1 MRALQIHPLSETHLA
16 GAARLLEE
24 RHARHRAAEALLPDG
39 GDFQAHIERALSAD
53 GAAGAVALVDGDVA
67 AYLIGSPQDDGSS
80 EVGLAGCAAREPELI
95 RDLYEHLGSDWVA
108 AGLDRHRVY
117 VPAADAGLVDVW
129 FRLAFGLQFT
139 YAVRETLPESPVDTD
154 AEIREGRASDLDAVA
169 ALERAFSEHL
179 RAAPSFSGRVVASDE
194 EVRADWADT
203 WDDERFTHFVAERG
217 GNVVGHVLLY
227 RREGGDLRIPEGS
240 IDLALATTQSD
251 VRGSGVGRAL
261 MAHAMR
267 WAHESGYRAMTI
279 DWRVV
284 NLLADRFFTARG
296 FRPTFSRLYRHV
308 P

>member
-1 MRALQIHPLSETHLA
+1 MPALQIHPLSATHLS
-16 GAARLLEE
+16 GSARLLEE

-39 GDFQAHIERALSAD
+39 GDFRAHIEGALSAD

-67 AYLIGSPQDDGSS
+67 AYLIGSPQDDGST
-80 EVGLAGCAAREPELI
+80 EVGFAGCAAREPELI
-95 RDLYEHLGSDWVA
+95 RDLYESLGSDWMA

-117 VPAADAGLVDVW
+117 VPATDTGLVDAW

-139 YAVRETLPESPVDTD
+139 YAVRETLPESRVG
-154 AEIREGRASDLDAVA
+154 AGVEIREGRVSDLGAVA

-179 RAAPSFSGRVVASDE
+179 RAAPSLSGRVVASDE

-217 GNVVGHVLLY
+217 GHVVGHVLLY

-284 NLLADRFFTARG
+284 NLLADRFFKARG

>member
-1 MRALQIHPLSETHLA
+1 M
-16 GAARLLEE
+16 
-24 RHARHRAAEALLPDG
+24 
-39 GDFQAHIERALSAD
+39 
-53 GAAGAVALVDGDVA
+53 
-67 AYLIGSPQDDGSS
+67 
-80 EVGLAGCAAREPELI
+80 
-95 RDLYEHLGSDWVA
+95 
-108 AGLDRHRVY
+108 
-117 VPAADAGLVDVW
+117 
-129 FRLAFGLQFT
+129 
-139 YAVRETLPESPVDTD
+139 DTD
-154 AEIREGRASDLDAVA
+154 AEIRESRSSDLDAVA

-194 EVRADWADT
+194 EVRANWADT
-203 WDDERFTHFVAERG
+203 WDDERFTHFVAERDG
-217 GNVVGHVLLY
+217 HVVGHVLLY

>member
-1 MRALQIHPLSETHLA
+1 
-16 GAARLLEE
+16 LLEE
-24 RHARHRAAEALLPDG
+24 RHARHRAAEALLPAG
-39 GDFQAHIERALSAD
+39 GDFQAHIEAALSAD
-53 GAAGAVALVDGDVA
+53 GAGGAVALVDGDVA

-80 EVGLAGCAAREPELI
+80 EVGLAGCAARAPELI

-108 AGLDRHRVY
+108 TGLDRHRVY
-117 VPAADAGLVDVW
+117 VPATDAGLIDAW

-139 YAVRETLPESPVDTD
+139 YAVRETFPESAVEAA
-154 AEIREGRASDLDAVA
+154 AEIRAGRASDLDAVA
-169 ALERAFSEHL
+169 GLERAFSEHL

-194 EVRADWADT
+194 EVRADWAET
-203 WDDERFTHFVAERG
+203 WDDERFTHFVAERDG
-217 GNVVGHVLLY
+217 HVVGHVLLY
-227 RREGGDLRIPEGS
+227 RREGGDLRIPDGS
-240 IDLALATTQSD
+240 IDLALATTHAD
-251 VRGSGVGRAL
+251 VRGSGVGSAL

-267 WAHESGYRAMTI
+267 WAHKSGYRAMTI

>member
-1 MRALQIHPLSETHLA
+1 M
-16 GAARLLEE
+16 
-24 RHARHRAAEALLPDG
+24 
-39 GDFQAHIERALSAD
+39 
-53 GAAGAVALVDGDVA
+53 A

-95 RDLYEHLGSDWVA
+95 RDLYEHLGSDWAA

-117 VPAADAGLVDVW
+117 VPATDAGLVDVW

-139 YAVRETLPESPVDTD
+139 YAVRETLPESPVDAD

>member
-1 MRALQIHPLSETHLA
+1 MRALQIHPLSETHLS
-16 GAARLLEE
+16 GATRLLEE

-39 GDFQAHIERALSAD
+39 GDFRAHIEGALSAN

-95 RDLYEHLGSDWVA
+95 RDLYEHLGSNWA
-108 AGLDRHRVY
+108 ADRHRVY
-117 VPAADAGLVDVW
+117 VPATDAGLVDAW

-139 YAVRETLPESPVDTD
+139 YAVRETFPEPPVDGG
-154 AEIREGRASDLDAVA
+154 AEIREGRASDIAAVA

-179 RAAPSFSGRVVASDE
+179 RAAPSFSGRVVANDD

-203 WDDERFTHFVAERG
+203 WDDDRFTHFVAERG
-217 GNVVGHVLLY
+217 GHVVGHVLLY

-240 IDLALATTQSD
+240 IDLALATTLSD

-267 WAHESGYRAMTI
+267 WAHENGYRAMTI

>member
-1 MRALQIHPLSETHLA
+1 MRALQIHPLSETHLP

-24 RHARHRAAEALLPDG
+24 RHARHRAAEALLPAG
-39 GDFQAHIERALSAD
+39 GDFQAHIEAALSAD
-53 GAAGAVALVDGDVA
+53 GAGGAVALVDGDVA

-108 AGLDRHRVY
+108 TGLDRHRVY
-117 VPAADAGLVDVW
+117 VPATDAGLIDAW

-139 YAVRETLPESPVDTD
+139 YAVRETFPESAVDAA
-154 AEIREGRASDLDAVA
+154 AEIRAGRASDLDAVA
-169 ALERAFSEHL
+169 GLERAFSEHL

-194 EVRADWADT
+194 EVRADWAET
-203 WDDERFTHFVAERG
+203 WDDERFTHFVAERDG
-217 GNVVGHVLLY
+217 HVVGHVLLY
-227 RREGGDLRIPEGS
+227 RREGGDLRIPDGS
-240 IDLALATTQSD
+240 IDLALATTHAD
-251 VRGSGVGRAL
+251 VRGSGVGSAL

-267 WAHESGYRAMTI
+267 WAHKSGYRAMTI

>member
-1 MRALQIHPLSETHLA
+1 MRALQIHPLSETHLS

-24 RHARHRAAEALLPDG
+24 RHAGHRAAETLLPDG
-39 GDFQAHIERALSAD
+39 GDFRAHIEGALSAD
-53 GAAGAVALVDGDVA
+53 GAAGAVALVDGVMA

-80 EVGLAGCAAREPELI
+80 EVGFAGCAAREPELI
-95 RDLYEHLGSDWVA
+95 RDLYQHLGSDWVA
-108 AGLDRHRVY
+108 AGFDRHRVY
-117 VPAADAGLVDVW
+117 VPATDADLVDAW

-139 YAVRETLPESPVDTD
+139 YAVRETLPEPPVDAD
-154 AEIREGRASDLDAVA
+154 AEIRQGRASDVDAVA
-169 ALERAFSEHL
+169 GLERAFSEHL
-179 RAAPSFSGRVVASDE
+179 RSAPSFSGRVVASDE
-194 EVRADWADT
+194 EVRVDWADT
-203 WDDERFTHFVAERG
+203 WDDERFTHFVAERDG
-217 GNVVGHVLLY
+217 HVIGHVLLY
-227 RREGGDLRIPEGS
+227 RREAGDLRIPEGS

>member
-1 MRALQIHPLSETHLA
+1 MGALQIRPLSGPHLT

-53 GAAGAVALVDGDVA
+53 GAAGAVALVGGDVA

-95 RDLYEHLGSDWVA
+95 RDLYEHLGSGWVGGPRPSCA
-108 AGLDRHRVY
+108 ST

-154 AEIREGRASDLDAVA
+154 AEIREGRASDVDAVA
-169 ALERAFSEHL
+169 ALERAFSQHL
-179 RAAPSFSGRVVASDE
+179 RAAPSFSGRVVASDD

-203 WDDERFTHFVAERG
+203 WDDDRFTHFVAERD

-240 IDLALATTQSD
+240 IDLALATTQSH

-261 MAHAMR
+261 MAHAMC

>member
-24 RHARHRAAEALLPDG
+24 RHARQRAAEALLPGG
-39 GDFQAHIERALSAD
+39 GDFRAHIERALSAD
-53 GAAGAVALVDGDVA
+53 GAAGAVALVDGDVG

-95 RDLYEHLGSDWVA
+95 RDLYEHLGSNWVA

-117 VPAADAGLVDVW
+117 VPATDAGLVDAW

-139 YAVRETLPESPVDTD
+139 YAVRETLPESPVDAD
-154 AEIREGRASDLDAVA
+154 VEIREGRASDLDAVA
-169 ALERAFSEHL
+169 ALEREFSEHL
-179 RAAPSFSGRVVASDE
+179 RAAPSFSGRVVANDE
-194 EVRADWADT
+194 EVQADWADT

-217 GNVVGHVLLY
+217 GRVVGHVLLY
-227 RREGGDLRIPEGS
+227 RRESGDLRIPDGS
-240 IDLALATTQSD
+240 IDLALATTHSD

-261 MAHAMR
+261 MAHSMR
-267 WAHESGYRAMTI
+267 WAHQSGYRAMTI

-296 FRPTFSRLYRHV
+296 FRPTFLRLYRHL

>member
-1 MRALQIHPLSETHLA
+1 MRALQIHPLSETHLS
-16 GAARLLEE
+16 GAAGLLAE
-24 RHARHRAAEALLPDG
+24 RHARHRAAEALLPEG
-39 GDFQAHIERALSAD
+39 GDFRAQIERALSAD
-53 GAAGAVALVDGDVA
+53 GAAGAAALLDGDVA

-95 RDLYEHLGSDWVA
+95 RDLYEHLAMDWVA

-117 VPAADAGLVDVW
+117 VPAADAGLVDAW

-139 YAVRETLPESPVDTD
+139 YAVRETFPESPVD
-154 AEIREGRASDLDAVA
+154 AGLEIREGRASDLDAVA
-169 ALERAFSEHL
+169 ALERAFSDHL

-203 WDDERFTHFVAERG
+203 WDDEGFTHFVAERG
-217 GNVVGHVLLY
+217 GHVVGHVLLY

-240 IDLALATTQSD
+240 IDLALATTHPD

-296 FRPTFSRLYRHV
+296 FRPTFFRLYRHL

>member
-1 MRALQIHPLSETHLA
+1 MWLQRYRPAPMPSAPDSPTFRDRTSTLRRFLE
-16 GAARLLEE
+16 ARHE
-24 RHARHRAAEALLPDG
+24 RHRRAEPLLPAVTG
-39 GDFQAHIERALSAD
+39 TSGRTSSERCPPTALRALSRC
-53 GAAGAVALVDGDVA
+53 VDGDVA
-67 AYLIGSPQDDGSS
+67 AYLIGSPQHDGSS

-95 RDLYEHLGSDWVA
+95 RDLYEQLGSSWVA

-139 YAVRETLPESPVDTD
+139 YAVRETLPESPVDAD

-217 GNVVGHVLLY
+217 GNA
-227 RREGGDLRIPEGS
+227 RRPCA
-240 IDLALATTQSD
+240 ALSP
-251 VRGSGVGRAL
+251 RR
-261 MAHAMR
+261 R
-267 WAHESGYRAMTI
+267 
-279 DWRVV
+279 
-284 NLLADRFFTARG
+284 
-296 FRPTFSRLYRHV
+296 
-308 P
+308 

>member
-1 MRALQIHPLSETHLA
+1 MRVLQIHPLSETHLS

-24 RHARHRAAEALLPDG
+24 RHARHRAVEALLPEG
-39 GDFQAHIERALSAD
+39 GDFRAQIERALSAD

-67 AYLIGSPQDDGSS
+67 AYLIGAPQDDGSS

-108 AGLDRHRVY
+108 AGLDRHRIY
-117 VPAADAGLVDVW
+117 VPATDAGLVDAW

-139 YAVRETLPESPVDTD
+139 YAVRETFPESPVD
-154 AEIREGRASDLDAVA
+154 AAVEIREGRASDLDAVA

-179 RAAPSFSGRVVASDE
+179 RAAPSFSGRAVASDE
-194 EVRADWADT
+194 EVQADWAAT
-203 WDDERFTHFVAERG
+203 WDDERFTHFVAERDSL
-217 GNVVGHVLLY
+217 VVGHVLLY
-227 RREGGDLRIPEGS
+227 RRKQGDLRIPERS
-240 IDLALATTQSD
+240 IDLALATTHSD
-251 VRGSGVGRAL
+251 VRGSGAGRAL

-296 FRPTFSRLYRHV
+296 FRPTFFRLYRHL

>member
-1 MRALQIHPLSETHLA
+1 MRALQIHPLSETHLS

-24 RHARHRAAEALLPDG
+24 RHSCHRAAEALLPDG
-39 GDFQAHIERALSAD
+39 GDFRAHIERALSAER
-53 GAAGAVALVDGDVA
+53 AAGAVALVNGDVA
-67 AYLIGSPQDDGSS
+67 AYLIGSPQDDGTS
-80 EVGLAGCAAREPELI
+80 EVGLAGCAAHEPELI

-117 VPAADAGLVDVW
+117 VPATDAGLVDAW

-139 YAVRETLPESPVDTD
+139 YSVRETFPESPVDAD
-154 AEIREGRASDLDAVA
+154 VEIREGRASDLDAVA

-179 RAAPSFSGRVVASDE
+179 RAAPSFSGRVVATDE
-194 EVRADWADT
+194 EVQADWADT

-217 GNVVGHVLLY
+217 GHVVGQVLLY
-227 RREGGDLRIPEGS
+227 SREGGDLRIPERS
-240 IDLALATTQSD
+240 IDLALATTHAD
-251 VRGSGVGRAL
+251 MRGSGVGRAL

-267 WAHESGYRAMTI
+267 WAHEGGYRAMTI

>member
-1 MRALQIHPLSETHLA
+1 MRALQIHPLSETHLS

-24 RHARHRAAEALLPDG
+24 RHARHRATEALLPDG
-39 GDFQAHIERALSAD
+39 GDFRAHIEGALSAD
-53 GAAGAVALVDGDVA
+53 GAAGAAALVDGEVA

-80 EVGLAGCAAREPELI
+80 EVGLAGCAAREPDLI
-95 RDLYEHLGSDWVA
+95 RDLYEHLGSDWAA

-117 VPAADAGLVDVW
+117 VPATDAGLVDVW

-139 YAVRETLPESPVDTD
+139 YAVRETLSEAPVDAD
-154 AEIREGRASDLDAVA
+154 AEIRVGRASDLDAVA
-169 ALERAFSEHL
+169 ALERSFSEHL
-179 RAAPSFSGRVVASDE
+179 RAAPSFSGRVVANDE
-194 EVRADWADT
+194 EVRADWAGT
-203 WDDERFTHFVAERG
+203 WDDERFTHFVAGRG
-217 GNVVGHVLLY
+217 GDIVGHVLLY

-240 IDLALATTQSD
+240 IDLALATTQSN
-251 VRGSGVGRAL
+251 VRGSGIGRAL
-261 MAHAMR
+261 MANAMR